1 VRKKGTT
8 NPDKGCFGAQIS
20 YLEKRER
27 TAQRKANA
35 FVAWK
40 KQQAIV
46 KRKATIARKKAEVE
60 AAAKAAALIESRKWW
75 RRVIAWVKRLVG
87 IDGAEV

>member
-46 KRKATIARKKAEVE
+46 KRKAKIARKKAEVE
-60 AAAKAAALIESRKWW
+60 AAALIESRKWW
-75 RRVIAWVKRLVG
+75 RRVIAWVRKIGRWRG
-87 IDGAEV
+87 